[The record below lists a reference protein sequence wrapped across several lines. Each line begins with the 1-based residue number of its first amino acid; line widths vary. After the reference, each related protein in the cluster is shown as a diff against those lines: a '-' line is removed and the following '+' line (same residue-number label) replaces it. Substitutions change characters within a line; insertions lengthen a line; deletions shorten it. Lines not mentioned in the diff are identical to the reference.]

1 MKVLPFQIPK
11 PTEDSLIYQEDH
23 ERVFYD
29 KLHEHEEIQLSYI
42 VQGEGTLVV
51 GDTVSNYKQGDV
63 LAIDGHL
70 PHVFKSDPNAEQK
83 SLMLTLFFTKESFG
97 EGFFDLEELSEVRS
111 FFKRIPNGFKL
122 TSHLQTLQEA
132 FLSLKESS
140 KLERFVVLLRILK
153 IMSKAKKQALSSFV
167 YKKNFT
173 VNEGKRM
180 QDVMSYTMEHFHQSI
195 SLDRI
200 SEVASMTKN
209 AFCKYFKKRTNKTY
223 VQFLTELR
231 IEHACKQL
239 QQKKDASIAII
250 AYECGFGNV
259 SNFNRQF
266 RMIKNMSPS
275 QYRSLF

>member
-11 PTEDSLIYQEDH
+11 PTEDSLIYQEDY
-23 ERVFYD
+23 EYIFYD
-29 KLHEHEEIQLSYI
+29 KFHEHEEIQLSYI
-42 VQGEGTLVV
+42 IQGEGTLIV
-51 GDTVSNYKQGDV
+51 GDAVSIYKQGDV

-70 PHVFKSDPNAEQK
+70 PHVFKSDPNAEKK

-97 EGFFDLEELSEVRS
+97 ENFFDLEELSEVRL
-111 FFKRIPNGFKL
+111 FFKKIANGFRI
-122 TSHLQTLQEA
+122 TSHLQALQGA

-140 KLERFVVLLRILK
+140 KLERFVILLSILK
-153 IMSKAKKQALSSFV
+153 LMSKAKKQPLSSFI

-180 QDVMSYTMEHFHQSI
+180 QDVMSYTMDHFHQSI

-223 VQFLTELR
+223 LQFLTELR
-231 IEHACKQL
+231 IEHACKLLL
-239 QQKKDASIAII
+239 QQPEGSIALISE
-250 AYECGFGNV
+250 ECGFGNV

-266 RMIKNMSPS
+266 KFLKKMNPS
-275 QYRSLF
+275 EYRHHF